1 MEFAISIA
9 LLFFVW
15 MGFAL
20 VKTLIEEIERQRN
33 PPHYLSKES
42 LNRQHQEMSNYYK
55 NLYRRPNY
63 QQFEKPRTSY
73 SSSPNPS
80 NLAPIQKGE
89 KLKPLPKEP
98 QVTVDRKT
106 QDRLYTLVNGDMRTA
121 RRLLD
126 AVKERNPKRS
136 YQWHWEKVIYD
147 LERDKG
153 AH

>member
-9 LLFFVW
+9 LLVFVW

-20 VKTLIEEIERQRN
+20 IKTLLEEIERQRN
-33 PPHYLSKES
+33 PHHYLSKES
-42 LNRQHQEMSNYYK
+42 ISKQHKQVGNYYQNRYK
-55 NLYRRPNY
+55 RSGHE
-63 QQFEKPRTSY
+63 QFEKPKAPYKSNSE
-73 SSSPNPS
+73 SSS
-80 NLAPIQKGE
+80 LAPIQKGE